1 MFKETSFTTKNPRRA
16 IHWSH
21 QDNLM
26 DNNFSISSRRMQ
38 LELQV
43 RKNYQASFVET
54 IQCTTPQ
61 LQLATPR
68 QSRVLKGEV
77 NVRLRQLAQPT
88 GQDPANRVFRLCIPK
103 LAGTAQSLKSRSWRR
118 QPFVKVEQDPLP
130 LREARSSPL

>member
-16 IHWSH
+16 IHWRV
-21 QDNLM
+21 QDACSL
-26 DNNFSISSRRMQ
+26 SSRSARIT
-38 LELQV
+38 
-43 RKNYQASFVET
+43 KHPSW
-54 IQCTTPQ
+54 
-61 LQLATPR
+61 R
-68 QSRVLKGEV
+68 QSNARHPSSSLNSTTITSTKSTSAKSKV
-77 NVRLRQLAQPT
+77 NARIRQLAQPT